1 MRFPATF
8 IAVIFLLVASC
19 VAYGQSTKT
28 APTDSVKRPDANQ
41 SPSGRTKSA
50 KDLEAERIRNERRA
64 NAQSLLFALASDATR
79 FNDSTLRARTLAR
92 VADQLWEA
100 DRQRA
105 RALFRAAWDA
115 TMTAEKEARE
125 RSRQETRQS
134 PAKTSGGFSSA
145 PSAPNVRREVLN
157 LATRHDRALGEE
169 FLAKLKEQ
177 SEQENAG
184 RKNSGPSPMGNI
196 DVLAIQ
202 RLEVARHLL
211 TADQTEQALQFADP
225 VLSMISM
232 WTVDF
237 LCSVREKNSPA
248 ADARYAAMLA
258 NASANPEADAN
269 TASVLAS
276 YLFTPHSF
284 ITFTGGGTMT
294 RSFEGNTVAPVV
306 DPPLRVAFL
315 RTAANILLRPLAPP
329 GQEQNSAGHN
339 GHYLMI
345 KRLLPLF
352 EQHAPPEM
360 TSALRSQAEA
370 LSTLVSKDTR
380 DRDDDDFVRKGVRPD
395 KFEQNWEQSLRDQL
409 DRARTPAERDLAN
422 YRLAV
427 LLAGKGDLSARD
439 YVDKIDES
447 ELRTNARSFI
457 DTRLAEHA
465 VYQKDVDRIIEL
477 IRTGQLSHLYK
488 ARLLSQAAKL
498 LAKSDNEKAVTLI
511 EMAAAE
517 ARRISPSD
525 ADSPRALLAVATA
538 MLTVNPAAV
547 WDAMSEAVKAS
558 NSAESF
564 SGEGG
569 QLSYSMSTRGMSY
582 SSQENVPDFDLEGI
596 FKTLTEQNYDK
607 VVELA
612 QGFTRQAP
620 RAVATIAIARTVLEE
635 KKK

>member
-8 IAVIFLLVASC
+8 IAVVFLLVASC

-41 SPSGRTKSA
+41 SAPGKTKSA
-50 KDLEAERIRNERRA
+50 KDLEAERVRNERRA

-105 RALFRAAWDA
+105 RAMFRDAWDA

-125 RSRQETRQS
+125 RSRQETQPRARAS
-134 PAKTSGGFSSA
+134 SGFSSA
-145 PSAPNVRREVLN
+145 PSAPNARREVLN

-184 RKNSGPSPMGNI
+184 RQNPGTAPMGNI
-196 DVLAIQ
+196 DAVAIQ

-237 LCSVREKNSPA
+237 LCSVREKNSSA

-284 ITFTGGGTMT
+284 ITFTADGTMT
-294 RSFEGNTVAPVV
+294 RSFEGNSIAPMN
-306 DPPLRVAFL
+306 DPPLRLAFL

-329 GQEQNSAGHN
+329 GQEQNSAGHS

-370 LSTLVSKDTR
+370 LSTLVSKATR
-380 DRDDDDFVRKGVRPD
+380 DRDDDDWVRTGIRPD
-395 KFEQNWEQSLRDQL
+395 KFEQNWEQSLLDQL
-409 DRARTPAERDLAN
+409 DRARTSAERDQLHF
-422 YRLAV
+422 RLATFYGARGE
-427 LLAGKGDLSARD
+427 LKARD
-439 YVDKIDES
+439 YVDKIDET
-447 ELRTNARSFI
+447 EVRNNARTYI
-457 DTRLAEHA
+457 DIQLGRYA
-465 VYQKDVDRIIEL
+465 VSKKDVDRILEL
-477 IRTGQLSHLYK
+477 LRTGQLPHIYK
-488 ARLLSQAAKL
+488 AHLLSQAAKL
-498 LAKSDNEKAVTLI
+498 LAKLDQEKALVLI
-511 EMAAAE
+511 DLAAAE
-517 ARRISPSD
+517 ARRIQPSD
-525 ADSPRALLAVATA
+525 QDSPRAFLAVANA
-538 MLTVNPAAV
+538 MLSVNPAAV
-547 WDAMSEAVKAS
+547 WDAMNEAVKAS
-558 NSAESF
+558 NTAESF

-569 QLSYSMSTRGMSY
+569 QLFYRVNTKGMSY
-582 SSQENVPDFDLEGI
+582 GHTENVQDFDLEGI

>member
-1 MRFPATF
+1 MRFPATI
-8 IAVIFLLVASC
+8 IAVVFLQFASC

-28 APTDSVKRPDANQ
+28 GQPDPAKRPDDNQ
-41 SPSGRTKSA
+41 SKRAKTKSA
-50 KDLEAERIRNERRA
+50 KDLEAERVRNERRA
-64 NAQSLLFALASDATR
+64 NAQSLLVALASDATR
-79 FNDSTLRARTLAR
+79 FNDSTLRVRTLAR

-105 RALFRAAWDA
+105 RAMFRDAWDA
-115 TMTAEKEARE
+115 TKTAEKEARE
-125 RSRQETRQS
+125 RPGQERQS
-134 PAKTSGGFSSA
+134 LAKTGFSSA
-145 PSAPNVRREVLN
+145 PSPTDVRREVLN
-157 LATRHDRALGEE
+157 LATRCDRALGEE

-184 RKNSGPSPMGNI
+184 RKNSGTAPMGNI

-225 VLSMISM
+225 VLSMITM

-237 LCSVREKNSPA
+237 LCSVREKDSPA

-258 NASANPEADAN
+258 NASANPESDAN
-269 TASVLAS
+269 TTSVLAS
-276 YLFTPHSF
+276 YLFTPHFF
-284 ITFTGGGTMT
+284 ITFTADGTMT
-294 RSFEGNTVAPVV
+294 RLFEGNTVAPVV

-315 RTAANILLRPLAPP
+315 RTAANILLRPPASP

-339 GHYLMI
+339 LHYLMI

-352 EQHAPPEM
+352 ENYAPPEL

-370 LSTLVSKDTR
+370 LSPVVSQATR
-380 DRDDDDFVRKGVRPD
+380 DRDDDDWVHMGMRPD
-395 KFEQNWEQSLRDQL
+395 KVEENREQSLLDRL
-409 DRARTPAERDLAN
+409 DRAKTSDERDHLH
-422 YRLAV
+422 YRLASFYAARGE
-427 LLAGKGDLSARD
+427 LKARD
-439 YVDKIDES
+439 YVDKIDET
-447 ELRTNARSFI
+447 ELRNIARKSI
-457 DTRLAEHA
+457 DIQLGRYA
-465 VYQKDVDRIIEL
+465 VSKKDVDRILEL
-477 IRTGQLSHLYK
+477 FRTGQLPHIYK
-488 ARLLSQAAKL
+488 THLLSQAAKL
-498 LAKSDNEKAVTLI
+498 LAKSDQEKARVLI
-511 EMAAAE
+511 DLAAAE
-517 ARRISPSD
+517 ARRIQASD
-525 ADSPRALLAVATA
+525 PESPRAFLAVANA
-538 MLTVNPAAV
+538 MLSVNPAAV
-547 WDAMSEAVKAS
+547 WDAMNEAVRAS

-569 QLSYSMSTRGMSY
+569 QLFHRVNTKEMSY
-582 SSQENVPDFDLEGI
+582 GYRESVPDFDLEGI

-620 RAVATIAIARTVLEE
+620 RAVATIAIARTVLED